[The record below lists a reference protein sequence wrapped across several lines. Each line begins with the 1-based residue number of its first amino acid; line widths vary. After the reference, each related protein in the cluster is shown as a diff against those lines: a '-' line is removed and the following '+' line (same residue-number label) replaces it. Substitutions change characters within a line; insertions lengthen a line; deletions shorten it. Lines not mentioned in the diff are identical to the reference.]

1 MRKILKNWCINYG
14 SFMKSLI
21 LLFCL
26 IPSLAFSQGKPI
38 ESKVYY
44 WNDLTVNKRP
54 QGESRPILEGTTPD
68 FKLCKIHAST
78 LLPKSRMRKEAYLQE
93 NEELIIVKEG
103 ELTVTIEGKTKV
115 LKAGG
120 MALIMSNDIR
130 ETENRSDENTTYYV
144 FQYNSTEPIDLERGK
159 KAGGSL
165 MLNWDEVAFK
175 PHDKGGRK
183 DFFNRPTA
191 MSKRFEMHTTT
202 LNAGLMSHPP
212 HTHKAAE
219 IIFLI
224 NSQGDEAT
232 SQAQESIDGN
242 WQDAKVGDIIFL
254 QSNSLHGIRNT
265 GKGTCTYFAFQF
277 E

>member
-1 MRKILKNWCINYG
+1 
-14 SFMKSLI
+14 MKRLI

-26 IPSLAFSQGKPI
+26 FQSLAFSQSKPV

-44 WNDLTVNKRP
+44 WNDLKVVTRP
-54 QGESRPILEGTTPD
+54 QGEARPILEGTTPD
-68 FKLCKIHAST
+68 FKLCKVHAST
-78 LLPKSRMRKEAYLQE
+78 LLPKSRMRKEAYTQE

-120 MALIMSNDIR
+120 LALIMSNDLR
-130 ETENRSDENTTYYV
+130 ETENKSDANTTYYV
-144 FQYNSTEPIDLERGK
+144 FQFNSVQPVDVERGK
-159 KAGGSL
+159 KAGGSV

-183 DFFNRPTA
+183 DFFNRPTSMA
-191 MSKRFEMHTTT
+191 KRFEMHTTT
-202 LNAGLMSHPP
+202 LNAGLMSHAA
-212 HTHKAAE
+212 HTHKPAE

-224 NSQGDEAT
+224 NSQKDEAT
-232 SQAQESIDGN
+232 SQAQETIDGN
-242 WQDAKVGDIIFL
+242 WQEAKVSDIIFL

-265 GKGTCTYFAFQF
+265 GTGTCTYFAFQF

>member
-1 MRKILKNWCINYG
+1 
-14 SFMKSLI
+14 MKKLFVLLI
-21 LLFCL
+21 F
-26 IPSLAFSQGKPI
+26 IQSYSYAQNKPV
-38 ESKVYY
+38 ESKVYA
-44 WNDLTVNKRP
+44 WKDLVVNKRP
-54 QGESRPILEGTTPD
+54 QGESRPILDGTTPD
-68 FKLCKIHAST
+68 FKLCKVHAST
-78 LLPKSRMRKEAYLQE
+78 LLPKSRMRKEAYFQE

-103 ELTVTIEGKTKV
+103 ELTVTIAGKTKV

-120 MALIMSNDIR
+120 IALIMANDIR
-130 ETENRSDENTTYYV
+130 ETENKSDINTTYYV
-144 FQYNSTEPIDLERGK
+144 FQFNSVEPVDVERGK

-175 PHDKGGRK
+175 SHDKGGKK
-183 DFFNRPTA
+183 DFFNRPTS
-191 MSKRFEMHTTT
+191 MTKRFEMHTTT
-202 LNAGLMSHPP
+202 LNEGIMSHPP

-224 NSQGDEAT
+224 NSQSNEAT
-232 SQAQESIDGN
+232 SQAQESIAGN

-254 QSNSLHGIRNT
+254 QSNSLHGIKNT

>member
-1 MRKILKNWCINYG
+1 
-14 SFMKSLI
+14 MKKLFVLLI
-21 LLFCL
+21 F
-26 IPSLAFSQGKPI
+26 IQSYSYAQNKPI
-38 ESKVYY
+38 ESKVYA
-44 WNDLTVNKRP
+44 WKDLVVNKRP

-68 FKLCKIHAST
+68 FKLCKVHAST
-78 LLPKSRMRKEAYLQE
+78 LLPKNRMRKEAYSQE
-93 NEELIIVKEG
+93 NEELIIVKDG

-120 MALIMSNDIR
+120 IALIMSSDIR
-130 ETENRSDENTTYYV
+130 ETENRSNDNTTYYV
-144 FQYNSTEPIDLERGK
+144 FQFNSVEPVDIERGK
-159 KAGGSL
+159 KAGGSV

-183 DFFNRPTA
+183 DFFNRPTS
-191 MSKRFEMHTTT
+191 MTKRLEMHTTT
-202 LNAGLMSHPP
+202 LNEGLMSHPP

-224 NSQGDEAT
+224 NSQSNEAT

-254 QSNSLHGIRNT
+254 QSNSLHGIKNT
-265 GKGTCTYFAFQF
+265 RKGTCTYFAFQF

>member
-1 MRKILKNWCINYG
+1 
-14 SFMKSLI
+14 MKKLFVFLI
-21 LLFCL
+21 F
-26 IPSLAFSQGKPI
+26 IQSYSYAQNKPI
-38 ESKVYY
+38 ESEVYA
-44 WNDLTVNKRP
+44 WKDLVVNKKP

-68 FKLCKIHAST
+68 FKFCKIHAST

-120 MALIMSNDIR
+120 IALIMSNDLR
-130 ETENRSDENTTYYV
+130 ETENRSNGNTTYYV
-144 FQYNSTEPIDLERGK
+144 FQFNSVEPVDVERGK
-159 KAGGSL
+159 KAGGSV

-175 PHDKGGRK
+175 PHEKGGRK
-183 DFFNRPTA
+183 DFFNRPTS
-191 MSKRFEMHTTT
+191 MTKRFEMHTTT
-202 LNAGLMSHPP
+202 LNEGLMSHPP

-232 SQAQESIDGN
+232 SQAQESINGN

>member
-1 MRKILKNWCINYG
+1 
-14 SFMKSLI
+14 MKKLI
-21 LLFCL
+21 VLLLFL
-26 IPSLAFSQGKPI
+26 QSYAYAQNKNV

-44 WNDLTVNKRP
+44 WNDLVVNKRP
-54 QGESRPILEGTTPD
+54 QGESRPILDGTTPD
-68 FKLCKIHAST
+68 FKLCKVHAST
-78 LLPKSRMRKEAYLQE
+78 LLPKSRMRKEAYTQE

-120 MALIMSNDIR
+120 LALIMSNDVR
-130 ETENRSDENTTYYV
+130 ETENRSDGNTTYYV
-144 FQYNSTEPIDLERGK
+144 FQLNSVTPVDLERGK

-165 MLNWDEVAFK
+165 MINWDEVPFK

-183 DFFNRPTA
+183 DFFNRPTS
-191 MSKRFEMHTTT
+191 MTKRFEMHTTT
-202 LNAGLMSHPP
+202 LNEGLMSHPA

-219 IIFLI
+219 IIFLV
-224 NSQGDEAT
+224 NSQGNEAT
-232 SQAQESIDGN
+232 SQAQETIDGT

-254 QSNSLHGIRNT
+254 QSNSLHGIRNS

>member
-1 MRKILKNWCINYG
+1 MKN
-14 SFMKSLI
+14 LI

-78 LLPKSRMRKEAYLQE
+78 LLPKSRMRKEAYSQE

-103 ELTVTIEGKTKV
+103 ELTVTIEGKTKI

-130 ETENRSDENTTYYV
+130 ETENRSDGNTTYYV
-144 FQYNSTEPIDLERGK
+144 FQYNSTEQVDVERGK

-202 LNAGLMSHPP
+202 LNAGLLSHPP

-224 NSQGDEAT
+224 NSQGNEAT

-254 QSNSLHGIRNT
+254 QSNSLNGIRNT

>member
-1 MRKILKNWCINYG
+1 
-14 SFMKSLI
+14 MKKLI

-26 IPSLAFSQGKPI
+26 FQSLAFSQSKPVK
-38 ESKVYY
+38 SKVYY

-68 FKLCKIHAST
+68 FKLFKVHASI
-78 LLPKSRMRKEAYLQE
+78 LLPKSRMRKEAYTQE

-115 LKAGG
+115 LRADGI
-120 MALIMSNDIR
+120 ALIMSNDLR
-130 ETENRSDENTTYYV
+130 ETENKSDDNTTYYV
-144 FQYNSTEPIDLERGK
+144 FQFNSVQPVDIERGK

-175 PHDKGGRK
+175 PHDQGGRK
-183 DFFNRPTA
+183 DFFNRPTT
-191 MSKRFEMHTTT
+191 MNKRFEMHTTT
-202 LNAGLMSHPP
+202 LNTGLMSHPA
-212 HTHKAAE
+212 HTHKASE

-224 NSQGDEAT
+224 NSQKDEAT
-232 SQAQESIDGN
+232 SQAQETIDGN
-242 WQDAKVGDIIFL
+242 WYDAKVGDIIFL
-254 QSNSLHGIRNT
+254 QSNSLHGIRNIGT
-265 GKGTCTYFAFQF
+265 ETCTYFAFQF

>member
-1 MRKILKNWCINYG
+1 
-14 SFMKSLI
+14 MKKLI

-26 IPSLAFSQGKPI
+26 FQSLAFSQSKPM

-44 WNDLTVNKRP
+44 WNDLKAVKRP
-54 QGESRPILEGTTPD
+54 QGEARQILEGTTPD
-68 FKLCKIHAST
+68 FKLFKVHAST
-78 LLPKSRMRKEAYLQE
+78 LLPKSRMKKEAYTQE
-93 NEELIIVKEG
+93 NEGLIIVKEG

-120 MALIMSNDIR
+120 MALIMSNDLR
-130 ETENRSDENTTYYV
+130 ETENRSDGNTTYYV
-144 FQYNSTEPIDLERGK
+144 FQFNSVLPVDLERGK

-183 DFFNRPTA
+183 DFFNRPTS
-191 MSKRFEMHTTT
+191 MNKRLEMHTTT
-202 LNAGLMSHPP
+202 LNAGLMSHPA

-219 IIFLI
+219 IIFLV
-224 NSQGDEAT
+224 NSQKDEAT
-232 SQAQESIDGN
+232 SQAQETIDGN
-242 WQDAKVGDIIFL
+242 WYDAKVGDIIFL
-254 QSNSLHGIRNT
+254 QSNSLHGIRNAGT
-265 GKGTCTYFAFQF
+265 GTCTYFAFQF

>member
-1 MRKILKNWCINYG
+1 MKKIVAWLMFVQLY
-14 SFMKSLI
+14 
-21 LLFCL
+21 
-26 IPSLAFSQGKPI
+26 AHAQEKPM

-44 WNDLTVNKRP
+44 WNDLTAIKRP
-54 QGESRPILEGTTPD
+54 QGEARQVLEGTTPD

-78 LLPKSRMRKEAYLQE
+78 LLPKSRMKQEAYSQE

-115 LKAGG
+115 LKANG
-120 MALIMSNDIR
+120 MALIMSNDVR
-130 ETENRSDENTTYYV
+130 ETENKSDANTTYYV
-144 FQYNSTEPIDLERGK
+144 FQFNSVSPVDIERGK
-159 KAGGSL
+159 KSGGSL

-175 PHDKGGRK
+175 PHEKGGRK
-183 DFFNRPTA
+183 DFFNRPTSMA
-191 MSKRFEMHTTT
+191 RRFEMHTTT
-202 LNAGLMSHPP
+202 LNAGLMSHPA

-219 IIFLI
+219 IIFLV
-224 NSQGDEAT
+224 NSQKDEAT
-232 SQAQESIDGN
+232 SQAQETIDSN
-242 WQDAKVGDIIFL
+242 WQEAKVGDIIFL

>member
-1 MRKILKNWCINYG
+1 MRKLLVL
-14 SFMKSLI
+14 LI
-21 LLFCL
+21 FTQLY
-26 IPSLAFSQGKPI
+26 SHAQDKPM

-44 WNDLTVNKRP
+44 WNDLTAVKRP
-54 QGESRPILEGTTPD
+54 QGEARPILEGTTPD
-68 FKLCKIHAST
+68 FKLFKVHAST
-78 LLPKSRMRKEAYLQE
+78 LLPKGRMKKEAYTQE

-120 MALIMSNDIR
+120 VALIMSNDLR
-130 ETENRSDENTTYYV
+130 ETENKSDANTTYYV
-144 FQYNSTEPIDLERGK
+144 FQFNSVQPVDIERGK

-183 DFFNRPTA
+183 DFFNRPTS
-191 MSKRFEMHTTT
+191 MNKRLEMHTTT
-202 LNAGLMSHPP
+202 LNAGLMSHPA

-224 NSQGDEAT
+224 NSQKDEAK
-232 SQAQESIDGN
+232 SQAQETIDGN
-242 WQDAKVGDIIFL
+242 WQEAKVGDIIFL

-265 GKGTCTYFAFQF
+265 GTGTCTYFAFQF

>member
-1 MRKILKNWCINYG
+1 
-14 SFMKSLI
+14 MKKLLVLLSLI
-21 LLFCL
+21 Q
-26 IPSLAFSQGKPI
+26 SFSYAQTKPV
-38 ESKVYY
+38 ESKVNA
-44 WNDLTVNKRP
+44 WKDLVVNKRP
-54 QGESRPILEGTTPD
+54 QGESRPILDGTTPD
-68 FKLCKIHAST
+68 FKLCKVHAST
-78 LLPKSRMRKEAYLQE
+78 LLPKSRMRKEAYSQE

-120 MALIMSNDIR
+120 LALIMSNDVR
-130 ETENRSDENTTYYV
+130 ETENKSNGNTTYYV
-144 FQYNSTEPIDLERGK
+144 FQFNSTEPVDVERGK

-191 MSKRFEMHTTT
+191 MTKRFEMHTTT
-202 LNAGLMSHPP
+202 LNEGLMSHPP

-224 NSQGDEAT
+224 NSQADEVT
-232 SQAQESIDGN
+232 SQAQETIDEN
-242 WQDAKVGDIIFL
+242 WHDAKVGDIIFL

>member
-1 MRKILKNWCINYG
+1 
-14 SFMKSLI
+14 MKRLI

-26 IPSLAFSQGKPI
+26 FQSLAFSQSKPM

-44 WNDLTVNKRP
+44 WNDLTAVKRP
-54 QGESRPILEGTTPD
+54 QGEARQILEGTTPD
-68 FKLCKIHAST
+68 FNLFKVHAST
-78 LLPKSRMRKEAYLQE
+78 LLPKGRMKKEAYTQE

-120 MALIMSNDIR
+120 MALIMSNDLR
-130 ETENRSDENTTYYV
+130 ETENRSDGNTTYYV
-144 FQYNSTEPIDLERGK
+144 FQFNSVLPVDLERGK

-183 DFFNRPTA
+183 DFFNRPTS
-191 MSKRFEMHTTT
+191 MNKRLEMHTTT
-202 LNAGLMSHPP
+202 LNAGLMSHPA

-219 IIFLI
+219 IIFLV
-224 NSQGDEAT
+224 NSQKDEAT
-232 SQAQESIDGN
+232 SQAQETIDGN
-242 WQDAKVGDIIFL
+242 WYDAKVGDIIFL

-265 GKGTCTYFAFQF
+265 GTGTCTYFAFQF